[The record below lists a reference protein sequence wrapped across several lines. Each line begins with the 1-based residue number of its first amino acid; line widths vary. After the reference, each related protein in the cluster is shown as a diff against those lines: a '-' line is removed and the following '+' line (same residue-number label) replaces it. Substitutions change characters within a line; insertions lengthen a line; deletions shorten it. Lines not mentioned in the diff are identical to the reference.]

1 MEQQQ
6 EQQQQQP
13 QPPQPPQP
21 EKASEADTAVATP
34 TTTTMPER
42 PVQEPATAPA
52 GQQPAQDNGTAQLH
66 QLPVDASNNG
76 MSLPDQQPTD
86 PNGMGMGL
94 GLPQFDPNGFILPPQ
109 DMSFAAG
116 TNGMAFADPSLMMM
130 AGQQMAMA
138 NLPPQTMNG
147 NGNENGITADEIAL
161 YDRQIRLWGMKAQQ
175 KIRSAN
181 ILLITLKALATEI
194 AKNLVLAG
202 VGSLTIVDDELV
214 GESDLGAGFCLSE
227 EHLGQNRAQAASE
240 NLRKLNP
247 RVNVFADPNS
257 IMAKGAS
264 YFAAFDIV
272 IATDLNPTTL
282 AFINTA
288 TRLYNRQFYAAASHG
303 FYGYI
308 FCDLI
313 EHDYVLQRDK
323 SNVDTKIGEETRT
336 RSVIDVKTKQEG
348 DKKIEVV
355 TKRELYSTWDL
366 ASETSLLPQDYR
378 NSKRRLRAVTPALS
392 CFRAL
397 WRFQA
402 EQNRNPGPNRS
413 DLESFTKNATL
424 NHQLLSL
431 PTETLKSEFLRSFLQ
446 NIGSE
451 IAPVTAILGGQLA
464 QDVINVLGASQPP
477 IQNMVIFDGNRM
489 QADMYPLHPE
499 STGGLRLGRAQL
511 DMSMPAMPTMAP
523 VDFGSMPQQQFTDP
537 AM

>member
-1 MEQQQ
+1 MQ
-6 EQQQQQP
+6 
-13 QPPQPPQP
+13 
-21 EKASEADTAVATP
+21 
-34 TTTTMPER
+34 
-42 PVQEPATAPA
+42 
-52 GQQPAQDNGTAQLH
+52 
-66 QLPVDASNNG
+66 
-76 MSLPDQQPTD
+76 
-86 PNGMGMGL
+86 
-94 GLPQFDPNGFILPPQ
+94 
-109 DMSFAAG
+109 
-116 TNGMAFADPSLMMM
+116 
-130 AGQQMAMA
+130 
-138 NLPPQTMNG
+138 
-147 NGNENGITADEIAL
+147 
-161 YDRQIRLWGMKAQQ
+161 AQQ
-175 KIRSAN
+175 KIRGAN

-194 AKNLVLAG
+194 AKNLILAG
-202 VGSLTIVDDELV
+202 VGSLTIVDDDVVTED
-214 GESDLGAGFCLSE
+214 DLGAGFCLSQ
-227 EHLGQNRAQAASE
+227 EHLGHNRAQAASE

-247 RVNVFADPNS
+247 RVNVVADPFS

-264 YFAAFDIV
+264 YFSSFDIV

-288 TRLYNRQFYAAASHG
+288 TRLYNRQFYATASHG

-308 FCDLI
+308 FSDLI

-348 DKKIEVV
+348 EKKIEVV

-366 ASETSLLPQDYR
+366 AAETSLLPVEYR

-402 EQNRNPGPNRS
+402 DQQRNPGPNRA
-413 DLESFTKNATL
+413 DLEIFTKAATAA
-424 NHQLLSL
+424 HQMLGL
-431 PTETLKSEFLRSFLQ
+431 PTETLKSEVLRTFIQ

-477 IQNMVIFDGNRM
+477 IQNMVIFDGNKM

-499 STGGLRLGRAQL
+499 ATGGLSLGRAQL
-511 DMSMPAMPTMAP
+511 DMGMNMMSQTLPP
-523 VDFGSMPQQQFTDP
+523 VDFSTMPQP
-537 AM
+537 YPGSAIPEHEN

>member
-6 EQQQQQP
+6 
-13 QPPQPPQP
+13 
-21 EKASEADTAVATP
+21 ASE
-34 TTTTMPER
+34 
-42 PVQEPATAPA
+42 
-52 GQQPAQDNGTAQLH
+52 
-66 QLPVDASNNG
+66 NNG
-76 MSLPDQQPTD
+76 AAALPDQHNAANNSSNNAPAPGPQSLQDNSTPTIAQQLPQGNVLPFHGQQQID
-86 PNGMGMGL
+86 PNGSSLSFGMGHL
-94 GLPQFDPNGFILPPQ
+94 DTNGFIMPTQ
-109 DMSFAAG
+109 DMSFVAG
-116 TNGMAFADPSLMMM
+116 ANGMAFPDPSLMMM
-130 AGQQMAMA
+130 AGQPMMAGIA
-138 NLPPQTMNG
+138 PQPMNS
-147 NGNENGITADEIAL
+147 NTNGITADEIAL
-161 YDRQIRLWGMKAQQ
+161 YDRQIRLWGMQAQQ

-181 ILLITLKALATEI
+181 ILIITMKALASEI

-202 VGSLTIVDDELV
+202 VGSLTIVDDEV
-214 GESDLGAGFCLSE
+214 VSEADLGAGFSLSQ
-227 EHLGQNRAQAASE
+227 EHLGQNRAHAASE

-247 RVNVFADPNS
+247 RVSVYADPDS

-264 YFAAFDIV
+264 YFAAFGIV

-313 EHDYVLQRDK
+313 EHDYVLQRNK

-336 RSVIDVKTKQEG
+336 RSVVDVKTKQEG
-348 DKKIEVV
+348 EKKIEIV

-366 ASETSLLPQDYR
+366 ASETSLLPLEYR
-378 NSKRRLRAVTPALS
+378 NSKRRLKAVTPALS

-402 EQNRNPGPNRS
+402 DQNRNPGPNRA
-413 DLESFTKNATL
+413 DLETFTKNATT

-431 PTETLKSEFLRSFLQ
+431 PTETLKSEVLRSFLQ
-446 NIGSE
+446 SIGSE

-477 IQNMVIFDGNRM
+477 IQNMVIFDGNKM
-489 QADMYPLHPE
+489 QADMYALHPE
-499 STGGLRLGRAQL
+499 ASGGLRLGRAQL
-511 DMSMPAMPTMAP
+511 DMGIVGMNQPLPP
-523 VDFGSMPQQQFTDP
+523 VDFSTMQPQFPDP
-537 AM
+537 AI